1 MRYDIC
7 PYARYDIIDDKYH
20 CIQPCCWYG
29 KCEAPPRKHVEKA
42 PVIIVEKPKV
52 VVPVDPK
59 TGATKEDGAIF
70 AKHQR
75 IIEEANKLVAS
86 GITSPTDIAKA
97 VGVHRHT
104 LGEISKRYP
113 GMMKYEPAERP
124 QIDWPS
130 IEIEV
135 KRMLAEGDKNWR
147 QMAEA
152 VGLRQNT
159 LYNHFF
165 YKGQKERGAK

>member
-1 MRYDIC
+1 MRYDQC
-7 PYARYDIIDDKYH
+7 EFARYDITDDRYH

-42 PVIIVEKPKV
+42 PVIVVEEPKV
-52 VVPVDPK
+52 VVPVNRK
-59 TGATKEDGAIF
+59 TGATKKDGAIF
-70 AKHQR
+70 TKHQR

-86 GITSPTDIAKA
+86 GVTSSTAIAKA
-97 VGVHRHT
+97 VGVHRTT
-104 LGEISKRYP
+104 LVEIARRYP
-113 GMMKYEPAERP
+113 GLMKYEPAEKL

-135 KRMLAEGDKNWR
+135 KRMQAEGGKNWR

-152 VGLRQNT
+152 VGLRPNT

-165 YKGQKERGAK
+165 YKGEW